1 MIKNQKCHPVS
12 HADVNQGDNV
22 NQDTKSTM
30 SEKEPPVHQVPE
42 EVLQNDLKFTDS
54 PQADSSP
61 LLEAKQ

>member
-1 MIKNQKCHPVS
+1 MIKNQKCHPVN

-42 EVLQNDLKFTDS
+42 EAL
-54 PQADSSP
+54 
-61 LLEAKQ
+61 